1 MRFTRAAAILFAA
14 GCFGIARPSPVR
26 AAPDDII
33 MQPLVLDEGAVELR
47 LTAEINVQARKMGRP
62 LSLAPDAWWG
72 IAPRWTIGLIHSAA
86 SLDRIESGST
96 FCVRQTDDVACPGL
110 YRGSGVDVRFSA
122 LDGTFAVAP
131 RMRVVIRNLDPFKP
145 AMTVG
150 GLVRWAHGR
159 FAVAGDPYVRIPL
172 ANRHEGNRAQLF
184 LPIWFTV
191 QPATGWAIG
200 LHTGYNA
207 DFAVLRDGGHA
218 PLSLSG
224 TSRVTRAV
232 DVGIEAGWFGLLT
245 QQHDV
250 KQATVMLSVDWH
262 P

>member
-1 MRFTRAAAILFAA
+1 MLFAA
-14 GCFGIARPSPVR
+14 GSFGIARPSPVR

-33 MQPLVLDEGAVELR
+33 MRPLVLDADTVELR
-47 LTAEINVQARKMGRP
+47 LTAEINAQARKVGRP

-72 IAPRWTIGLIHSAA
+72 VTPRWTLGVIHSAA

-110 YRGSGVDVRFSA
+110 YRGSGLDVRFSA
-122 LDGTFAVAP
+122 LVGSLAVAP
-131 RMRVVIRNLDPFKP
+131 RLRVLIRNLDPFKP

-159 FAVAGDPYVRIPL
+159 FAVEGDPYVRIPL
-172 ANRHEGNRAQLF
+172 ANRREGNRAQLF

-191 QPATGWAIG
+191 QPTTGWAIG

-218 PLSLSG
+218 PVSLSG
-224 TSRVTRAV
+224 TSRVTPAV
-232 DVGIEAGWFGLLT
+232 DVGLEAGWFGVLT
-245 QQHDV
+245 QQHDL
-250 KQATVMLSVDWH
+250 KQGTVVLSVDWH